1 MKVSKRFFLALL
13 SLILIVNCSLF
24 VGCREKRPPVPP
36 RPRYYRSYLYVQNYS
51 RSYDDE
57 WLRKLAD
64 RFEEEYKDVS
74 FERGS
79 MGVQILIDN
88 SHDKG
93 YAILQTIEG
102 SRNDVFFTEESC
114 YYDFVNSGLVADITD
129 IVTEDLGSFGE
140 EGVTIEDKLSP
151 QQKEFFKTNNKYYA
165 IPHYSSYFGISYDVD
180 LFEEKGF
187 YFAAD
192 PNVDANTTP
201 YNTHLN
207 NGNDCF
213 IFDKTDA
220 KSNGPDGKP
229 NTYDDGLPATYDE
242 FILLCRYIQSALC
255 IPIIWS
261 GEMRNECIQKL
272 LQALAT
278 DYEGAEQMMLNYSL
292 DGTAKNLIKSID
304 KNGKI
309 EFEDPTTITN
319 ENGYEML
326 KSAGRYYALDFYQ
339 KLSSNEKY
347 YHEDC
352 YAYKYSYFDTQYKYL
367 YSHPEYISPIAMMF
381 DESWWTS
388 QSTNTFNDISA
399 QYGEEFSKKN
409 RRFAMMP
416 LPKATKEQ
424 IGEPFT
430 LLDSHNSI
438 AFINANCSK
447 SELDLAKAFL
457 QFANTQESLVEF
469 TLTTNAPK
477 ALNYELTNDQINEM
491 THFGKSLWSI
501 KESGNVVYPLSTNE
515 FFKDNQST
523 LNYCNF
529 FQADIS
535 DKTYKS
541 VADDLRGTNAS
552 RVSAKDFFNGIIA
565 KYDST
570 WWNDTFGE
578 WFQNKENA

>member
-24 VGCREKRPPVPP
+24 VGCREKLPPVPP
-36 RPRYYRSYLYVQNYS
+36 RPHYYKSYLYVQNYS
-51 RSYDDE
+51 RGYDNE
-57 WLRKLAD
+57 WLIALAD

-74 FERGS
+74 FESGR
-79 MGVQILIDN
+79 MGVQIIIDN
-88 SHDKG
+88 SHNKG
-93 YAILQTIEG
+93 NDILKTIEG
-102 SRNDVFFTEESC
+102 SRNNVFFTEESC
-114 YYDFVNSGLVADITD
+114 YYDFVNSGLVANITD
-129 IVTEDLGSFGE
+129 IVTEDLGAYGE

-201 YNTHLN
+201 YNTYLN

-242 FILLCRYIQSALC
+242 FFLLCKYIQSALFT
-255 IPIIWS
+255 PIIWT
-261 GEMRNECIQKL
+261 GEYRNDYIQKL

-304 KNGKI
+304 ENGKI
-309 EFEDPTTITN
+309 EFNEPTAITN

-339 KLSSNEKY
+339 RLSSNTAY
-347 YHEDC
+347 YHNKNFNKTQSHIMAQQDFLFS
-352 YAYKYSYFDTQYKYL
+352 YA
-367 YSHPEYISPIAMMF
+367 ENVSPIAMIV
-381 DESWWTS
+381 DDSWWED
-388 QSTNTFNDISA
+388 QSKEAFRDISA
-399 QYGEEFSKKN
+399 QYGEEFSRKN

-447 SELDLAKAFL
+447 SELDLAKTFL

-477 ALNYELTNDQINEM
+477 ALNYELTNEQINEM

-515 FFKDNQST
+515 FFKDNQSA
-523 LNYCNF
+523 LNYHDF

-535 DKTYKS
+535 DKTYNS

-552 RVSAKDFFNGIIA
+552 HVSAKDFFNGIIA
-565 KYDST
+565 KYDSI

-578 WFQNKENA
+578 WFNSQQ